1 MRRNSKMIANDW
13 IQIFFSL
20 TMVVLISPLVAR
32 YLAWIYQSHHLSLE
46 RTVYRLLNVDPEKEM
61 TWKEYG
67 VAIVVSNGFFF
78 VAGFLLL
85 WAQAILPLNPRHLSP
100 LSAEVAFNTAASFV
114 TNTNWQAYAGEAQ
127 LSNFSQMVAITFL
140 MFVGANTGIAALV
153 AIFRGF
159 TRSGSATL
167 GNYWSDFFRFL
178 IRAFLPACFLMALVH
193 VWQGSPQ
200 TFQTAVSSK
209 TLEGA
214 SQTLIVGPVAS
225 LESVKNL
232 GTNGGGFYNAN
243 GAHPYENPTPLTNT
257 LEFLEMGVFTFSLPF
272 FFGRMIG
279 RPRQGQVLFIVIF
292 SLYLAGLGVIE
303 YSEKM
308 PNPLLA
314 HAAIEQQATPFQD
327 GGNTEGKEV
336 RLGITQTS
344 LFSNTTI
351 AATTGAVDGAMD
363 SMNPLSVLVYL
374 VHMFLNEEPGGKG
387 VGFAGLLKEAILA
400 VFLAGLMVGRT
411 PEFLGKKIESR
422 EIKLSALSLLVTPLL
437 VLGLT
442 ALSVVIPAGKS
453 SMDNPGPHGFME
465 VLYAFASGNANN
477 GSAMAGLNVSTPY
490 YAILIGVEM
499 ILSRFL
505 PLLPLLAM
513 AGALAKKKT
522 LPETSG
528 TFKTDTSL
536 FVVLLL
542 GFMILFAALTFL
554 PPLIL
559 GPLLEHLSIL
569 HGVSF

>member
-1 MRRNSKMIANDW
+1 MMIANDW
-13 IQIFFSL
+13 IQILVSL
-20 TMVVLISPLVAR
+20 SAVVLISPLVGR
-32 YLAWIYQSHHLSLE
+32 YLAWIYQSHTLLPE
-46 RTVYRLLNVDPEKEM
+46 RIIYRLLKIDPAKEM
-61 TWKEYG
+61 TWKEYS
-67 VAIVVSNGFFF
+67 VAIIASNGVFFA
-78 VAGFLLL
+78 AGFLLL
-85 WAQAILPLNPRHLSP
+85 WGQAFLPLNPRHLSP
-100 LSAEVAFNTAASFV
+100 LTAEVTFNTAASFV

-140 MFVGANTGIAALV
+140 MFVGANTGMAALV

-159 TRSGSATL
+159 TRSGISTL
-167 GNYWSDFFRFL
+167 GNYWSDFFRFFV
-178 IRAFLPACFLMALVH
+178 RAFLPACFLMALVH
-193 VWQGSPQ
+193 IWQGTPQ
-200 TFQTAVSSK
+200 TLETTVSAK

-214 SQTLIVGPVAS
+214 NQTLIVGPVAS
-225 LESVKNL
+225 LEAVKNL

-279 RPRQGQVLFIVIF
+279 RPRQGQVFFVIVF
-292 SLYLAGLGVIE
+292 SLYLAGLGLIE
-303 YSEKM
+303 HSEKAK
-308 PNPLLA
+308 NPLLSPA
-314 HAAIEQQATPFQD
+314 HIAQGTTPLQD

-442 ALSVVIPAGKS
+442 AVSVVIPAGKS

-499 ILSRFL
+499 ILGRFL

-513 AGALAKKKT
+513 ASSLARKKT

-528 TFKTDTSL
+528 TFKTDTPL

>member
-13 IQIFFSL
+13 IQIFISL
-20 TMVVLISPLVAR
+20 AFVVLMAPLVGR
-32 YLAWIYQSHHLSLE
+32 YLAWIYQSQSLSLE
-46 RTVYRLLNVDPEKEM
+46 KGLYRLLKIDADKEM

-78 VAGFLLL
+78 VAGFLVL

-127 LSNFSQMVAITFL
+127 LSNFSQMLAITFL
-140 MFVGANTGIAALV
+140 MFVGANTGMASLV

-159 TRSGSATL
+159 TRSGTTMM
-167 GNYWSDFFRFL
+167 GNYWSDFFRFFV
-178 IRAFLPACFLMALVH
+178 RAFLPACFLMALVH

-200 TFQTAVSSK
+200 TFKTTVTAK
-209 TLEGA
+209 TMEG
-214 SQTLIVGPVAS
+214 SQQTLIVGPVAS
-225 LESVKNL
+225 LESLKQL

-257 LEFLEMGVFTFSLPF
+257 LEFLEMGIFTFALPF

-279 RPRQGQVLFIVIF
+279 RPRQGQVFFAVIF

-308 PNPLLA
+308 PNPLIA
-314 HAAIEQQATPFQD
+314 HQAISQQITPLQD
-327 GGNTEGKEV
+327 GGNTEGKET
-336 RLGITQTS
+336 RFGITQTS

-387 VGFAGLLKEAILA
+387 VGFAGLIKEAILA
-400 VFLAGLMVGRT
+400 IFLAGLMVGRT
-411 PEFLGKKIESR
+411 PEFLGKKIESK
-422 EIKLSALSLLVTPLL
+422 EVKLAVLSLLITPLL

-499 ILSRFL
+499 LFGRFL

-513 AGALAKKKT
+513 AGSLARKKT
-522 LPETSG
+522 HPETAG
-528 TFKTDTSL
+528 TFKTDTTL
-536 FVVLLL
+536 FVVLLF
-542 GFMILFAALTFL
+542 GFMVLFAALTFF

-569 HGVSF
+569 HGISF

>member
-1 MRRNSKMIANDW
+1 MIANDW
-13 IQIFFSL
+13 IQILFSL
-20 TMVVLISPLVAR
+20 GLIIFLAPLAGR
-32 YLAWIYQSHHLSLE
+32 YLAWIYQSPHLSFE
-46 RTVYRLLNVDPEKEM
+46 RGIYRLLKIDPDHEM

-67 VAIVVSNGFFF
+67 TVLLVSNAFFF
-78 VAGFLLL
+78 VAGFLVL
-85 WAQAILPLNPRHLSP
+85 WGQSILPLNPRHLPP
-100 LSAEVAFNTAASFV
+100 LSPEVAFNTAASFV

-127 LSNFSQMVAITFL
+127 LSNLSQMLAITFL
-140 MFVGANTGIAALV
+140 MFVGANTGIASLV

-167 GNYWSDFFRFL
+167 GNFWSDFFRFL
-178 IRAFLPACFLMALVH
+178 FRAFLPACFLMALVH
-193 VWQGSPQ
+193 LWQGSPQ
-200 TFQTAVSSK
+200 TFRTSVTAK
-209 TLEGA
+209 TMEGA

-257 LEFLEMGVFTFSLPF
+257 LEFLEMGIFTFSLPF

-279 RPRQGQVLFIVIF
+279 RPRQGHVLFVAVF
-292 SLYLAGLGVIE
+292 SLYIAGLGLIE

-314 HAAIEQQATPFQD
+314 HAAIEQQITPLQD
-327 GGNTEGKEV
+327 GGNTEGKET
-336 RLGITQTS
+336 RFGITQTS
-344 LFSNTTI
+344 LFSNTTV

-363 SMNPLSVLVYL
+363 SMNPLAVLVCL

-422 EIKLSALSLLVTPLL
+422 EIKLAALSLLVTPLL
-437 VLGLT
+437 VLWLT

-465 VLYAFASGNANN
+465 VLYAFSSGNANN
-477 GSAMAGLNVSTPY
+477 GSAMAGLNVATPY
-490 YAILIGVEM
+490 YTILIGVEM
-499 ILSRFL
+499 ILGRFL
-505 PLLPLLAM
+505 PLLPLLAL
-513 AGALAKKKT
+513 AGSLARKKT
-522 LPETSG
+522 HPETAG
-528 TFKTDTSL
+528 TFRTDTPL

-542 GFMILFAALTFL
+542 GFMILFAALTFF

>member
-1 MRRNSKMIANDW
+1 
-13 IQIFFSL
+13 
-20 TMVVLISPLVAR
+20 MVVLISPLVGR

-67 VAIVVSNGFFF
+67 GAIVVSNGFFF

>member
-1 MRRNSKMIANDW
+1 MIANDW
-13 IQIFFSL
+13 VQILFSL
-20 TMVVLISPLVAR
+20 ALIVMISPMVGR
-32 YLAWIYQSHHLSLE
+32 YLAWIYQSHHLSFE
-46 RTVYRLLNVDPEKEM
+46 RVIYRLLNVDPDKEM
-61 TWKEYG
+61 HWKEYG
-67 VAIVVSNGFFF
+67 KVLLVTNLFFF
-78 VAGFLLL
+78 VAGFLVL
-85 WAQAILPLNPRHLSP
+85 WAQAILPLNPRHLSA

-127 LSNFSQMVAITFL
+127 LSNFSQMLAITFL
-140 MFVGANTGIAALV
+140 MFVGANTGMAALV

-159 TRSGSATL
+159 TRAGSGTL
-167 GNYWSDFFRFL
+167 GNFWSDFFRFFL
-178 IRAFLPACFLMALVH
+178 RAFLPACFIMALVH

-200 TFQTAVSSK
+200 TFQTSVTAK
-209 TLEGA
+209 TVEGTP
-214 SQTLIVGPVAS
+214 QTLIVGPVAS
-225 LESVKNL
+225 LESVKQL

-279 RPRQGQVLFIVIF
+279 RPRQGQVLFIVVF
-292 SLYLAGLGVIE
+292 SLYIAGLGLIE
-303 YSEKM
+303 YSEKI

-314 HAAIEQQATPFQD
+314 HAAIEQQVTTLQD
-327 GGNTEGKEV
+327 GGNTEGKET
-336 RLGITQTS
+336 RFGITQTS

-363 SMNPLSVLVYL
+363 SMNPLAVLVYL

-422 EIKLSALSLLVTPLL
+422 EIKLAALSLLVTPLL
-437 VLGLT
+437 VLWLT
-442 ALSVVIPAGKS
+442 ALSVVLPAGKS

-477 GSAMAGLNVSTPY
+477 GSAMAGLNVATPY

-499 ILSRFL
+499 ILGRFL
-505 PLLPLLAM
+505 PLLPLLAL
-513 AGALAKKKT
+513 AGSLARKKT
-522 LPETSG
+522 LPETTG
-528 TFKTDTSL
+528 TFKTDSPL

-542 GFMILFAALTFL
+542 GFMLLFAALTFF

-569 HGVSF
+569 HGISF